1 MAGTVLKRTGVVV
14 LSILKGLLLAAGMFL
29 KLVFGALKL
38 FLMLFAL
45 IASIVLSLIRVAS
58 RS

>member
-1 MAGTVLKRTGVVV
+1 MAGTVLKRTGVVI
-14 LSILKGLLLAAGMFL
+14 LSIIKGLLLAAGMIL

-38 FLMLFAL
+38 YLMLFAL
-45 IASIVLSLIRVAS
+45 IASIVLSLIHVAS